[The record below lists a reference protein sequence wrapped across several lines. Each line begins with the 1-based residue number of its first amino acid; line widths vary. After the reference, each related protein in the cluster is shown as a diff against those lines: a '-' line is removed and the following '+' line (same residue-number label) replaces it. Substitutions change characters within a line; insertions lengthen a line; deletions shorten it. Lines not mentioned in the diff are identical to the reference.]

1 MINELFITQRVRV
14 GDLLPSAKNPRKI
27 KLKDRQKLWERVQ
40 KYGMIS
46 IPVRDFDGTLL
57 GGKQR
62 CELLVQYG
70 LQDTEIDVRS
80 ATRKLTEA
88 ELREVMIIEN
98 SHAGEWD
105 IEMLRKEFDEFL
117 DLEEFGFS
125 FEDLADATAE
135 IEAKIE
141 PEYPI
146 VPKYSEKWSAVII
159 VIDNSIDENF
169 VRSVLGLQ
177 VMKDYKTDNVGESYV
192 LTSKQFTELW
202 NKR

>member
-1 MINELFITQRVRV
+1 
-14 GDLLPSAKNPRKI
+14 
-27 KLKDRQKLWERVQ
+27 
-40 KYGMIS
+40 
-46 IPVRDFDGTLL
+46 
-57 GGKQR
+57 
-62 CELLVQYG
+62 
-70 LQDTEIDVRS
+70 
-80 ATRKLTEA
+80 
-88 ELREVMIIEN
+88 MIIEN